1 MEKSKKVFKI
11 FVLIFTLS
19 FLLPVFVRAD
29 RGMVYYDPKIKLYE
43 SDQNAIAA
51 WNGEEEILLLS
62 TNLRASEDNITVLE
76 LIPLP
81 DNPLKIEEGDYKSFE
96 KLVEFI
102 NQKLSAPEALG
113 RGKKAT
119 ADVPSVVL
127 VFHEKIGAHDI
138 SVIKINDL
146 QGFKNWGYL
155 KELGIDSSKI
165 DENFLNTLNNYML
178 RDLTY
183 FAFDK
188 VEIGK
193 EAKTINPILYHFKSN
208 YLYYPIKL
216 TAFSPTAKNQNA
228 GDNIHLFI
236 ITKNQIN
243 DSINIFFERYR
254 NWSRHQN
261 ISLSLDELKNVSEKI
276 ASLFSNDVY
285 VTEFRYT
292 GNLAETKDD
301 IIIYSPDLWKNNM
314 RVGTKGNDVLALQKI
329 LINEGFWNNAII
341 PATGYFGPI
350 TRNAVIKFQE
360 KYASHILEPLNLK
373 NGTGFFGPYTRN
385 FMKNFQMQ

>member
-1 MEKSKKVFKI
+1 MKKSEKIFKI
-11 FVLIFTLS
+11 FVLIFILS
-19 FLLPVFVRAD
+19 FLVPVFVRAD
-29 RGMVYYDPKIKLYE
+29 RGIVYYDPKIKLYE
-43 SDQNAIAA
+43 SDQNAIVA
-51 WNGEEEILLLS
+51 WNGKEEILLLS

-102 NQKLSAPEALG
+102 NQKLPTAQALG
-113 RGKKAT
+113 RGEKAT
-119 ADVPSVVL
+119 KNVPSIVL

-146 QGFKNWGYL
+146 QGFKNWEYL

-165 DENFLNTLNNYML
+165 DESFLNTLNNYML
-178 RDLTY
+178 RGLNY

-193 EAKTINPILYHFKSN
+193 EEKTINPVLYHFKSN

-216 TAFSPTAKNQNA
+216 TAFSPTAKNQNTS
-228 GDNIHLFI
+228 DNINLFI

-243 DSINIFFERYR
+243 DPFNIFSERYR

-261 ISLSLDELKNVSEKI
+261 INLSLNELKNVSEKI

-285 VTEFRYT
+285 VTEFHYT
-292 GNLAETKDD
+292 GNLADTKDD

-314 RVGTKGNDVLALQKI
+314 TVGTMGDNVLALQKI
-329 LINEGFWNNAII
+329 LINEGLWNSNV
-341 PATGYFGPI
+341 PATGYFGAI

-360 KYASHILEPLNLK
+360 KYASHILTPLNLK
-373 NGTGFFGPYTRN
+373 NGTGFVGPYTRN
-385 FMKNFQMQ
+385 FIKKFQMQ